1 MNKISIIF
9 PYLPKYDVDF
19 IHELQNSNPDL
30 FINIYADMSSNDLF
44 REDSSLSSLKITHTK
59 IYKFGPVWLMPGLFK
74 ILQNSEAN
82 EIVIFNAN
90 PRDLSQF
97 LLMIFAR
104 IFRLKIIGWGMFH
117 RIGGPRFYSTLYY
130 KLVSIIC
137 QRVFVYGEMGRS
149 NLLRL
154 GVNENKIYKI
164 GNAIKY
170 PKSKPTRE
178 NVDIA
183 KISILNEFPV
193 LKNKFLLI
201 QVVRLTE
208 IKKPFIFIDLIKE
221 LKKVMNDF
229 HIILIGGGE
238 LEPELKKDVKLN
250 NLDEFITFLGP
261 IYDEQS
267 LSNWFSIADI
277 FVMPTCIGLSAHQ
290 SMFYGLPVITDNS
303 QINQA
308 SESEILIDGFNC
320 LRYEEGDVQDFA
332 KKIFYLKE
340 SPEMIKKLSFN
351 ASSNIDKFSM
361 KKKVENFIKG
371 ISLFIN
377 N

>member
-164 GNAIKY
+164 G
-170 PKSKPTRE
+170 
-178 NVDIA
+178 
-183 KISILNEFPV
+183 KIG
-193 LKNKFLLI
+193 
-201 QVVRLTE
+201 R
-208 IKKPFIFIDLIKE
+208 
-221 LKKVMNDF
+221 
-229 HIILIGGGE
+229 
-238 LEPELKKDVKLN
+238 
-250 NLDEFITFLGP
+250 
-261 IYDEQS
+261 
-267 LSNWFSIADI
+267 
-277 FVMPTCIGLSAHQ
+277 AH
-290 SMFYGLPVITDNS
+290 V
-303 QINQA
+303 
-308 SESEILIDGFNC
+308 
-320 LRYEEGDVQDFA
+320 
-332 KKIFYLKE
+332 
-340 SPEMIKKLSFN
+340 
-351 ASSNIDKFSM
+351 
-361 KKKVENFIKG
+361 
-371 ISLFIN
+371 
-377 N
+377 